1 MASKK
6 RPIIPPILRPT
17 YQLRELLLMLRTFQ
31 KVLLCAAACGIGA
44 IASVAPAEELLPAD
58 RPIPEVVDH
67 YIDAELQKREI
78 TPAAQAGDH
87 EVIRRITLDLAGR
100 IPTVAEVQAYV
111 QSSDPNKRVQL
122 VDRLLG
128 LPDFA
133 LHQRNVLDQLLAGS
147 DRMENAWREYLLVAC
162 QENRPW
168 DVMFREMML
177 TEESQSSPGALG
189 FLKSRAKDLD
199 RMTGDT
205 SSIFFGVDISCAK
218 CHDHPLVSDWLQDH
232 YFGLQSFFSRTYLT
246 KANFLAESDE
256 GDVKFKTTAGETK
269 SAQLMFLTGTVITEP
284 EAPQRSEEEKKQRKE
299 ELAKLDEQK
308 QPHPVPQYSRR
319 AALVDV
325 ALRPGER
332 DFFARAAVNRVW
344 HRLFGWGLVNPIDQM
359 HSGNPPL
366 HPELLDWLARDF
378 IEHGYDLKRLIR
390 GLVLSQAYSRSSIWL
405 EGERPDR
412 DLFAVANVK
421 PLTPR
426 QLGVSLD
433 LASRNQATMPE
444 IGADK
449 WQEFIAGR
457 ENRAGRFSTWIE
469 VPTDDFQVSVT
480 EALYFS
486 NNAEIVNEFLSTA
499 NDRLISQLVGQED
512 REAGL
517 QMAALNVL
525 SRPLDA
531 EELTLFKNYLA
542 QREDNLTGAW
552 QQVLWAMMT
561 SPEFRFNH

>member
-1 MASKK
+1 
-6 RPIIPPILRPT
+6 
-17 YQLRELLLMLRTFQ
+17 MLRAFQ
-31 KVLLCAAACGIGA
+31 RILLCAAACGMWG
-44 IASVAPAEELLPAD
+44 IAAAAPAEDLLPAD
-58 RPIPEVVDH
+58 RSIPEVVDH
-67 YIDAELQKREI
+67 YIDAELQKREVK
-78 TPAAQAGDH
+78 PAAQASDN
-87 EVIRRITLDLAGR
+87 EIIRRITLDLAGR
-100 IPTVAEVQAYV
+100 IPTVAEAQAYV
-111 QSSDPNKRVQL
+111 QSSDPKKREQL

-133 LHQRNVLDQLLAGS
+133 LHHRNELDQLLAGN
-147 DRMENAWREYLLVAC
+147 DRMEGSWRDYLLTAC

-177 TEESQSSPGALG
+177 SEEGQTSPGALG
-189 FLKSRAKDLD
+189 YLKSRAKDLD

-205 SSIFFGVDISCAK
+205 SSIFFGVDITCAK

-246 KANFLAESDE
+246 KANFVAESDE

-269 SAQLMFLTGTVITEP
+269 SAQLMFLTGTVVTEP
-284 EAPQRSEEEKKQRKE
+284 APPQRTDEEKKQRKE

-308 QPHPVPQYSRR
+308 QPHPAPQYSRR
-319 AALVDV
+319 AALVDL
-325 ALRPGER
+325 ALQPGER

-344 HRLFGWGLVNPIDQM
+344 HRLFGWGLVNPVDQM
-359 HSGNPPL
+359 HSGNPPM
-366 HPELLDWLARDF
+366 HPELLEWLARDF

-390 GLVLSQAYSRSSIWL
+390 GLVLSQAYSRSSVWL

-433 LASRNQATMPE
+433 LASRNQAAMPVAGDE
-444 IGADK
+444 K
-449 WQEFIAGR
+449 WKDFITGR
-457 ENRAGRFSTWIE
+457 ESRAGRFTTWVE
-469 VPTDDFQVSVT
+469 VPNEDFQVSVT

-499 NDRLISQLVGQED
+499 NDRLLSQLPGQED
-512 REAGL
+512 REAAL
-517 QMAALNVL
+517 QAAAWNTL
-525 SRPLDA
+525 SRPFDA
-531 EELTLFKNYLA
+531 EELQLLKNYLA
-542 QREDNLTGAW
+542 QREENLAAAW
-552 QQVLWAMMT
+552 QQVLWALIT